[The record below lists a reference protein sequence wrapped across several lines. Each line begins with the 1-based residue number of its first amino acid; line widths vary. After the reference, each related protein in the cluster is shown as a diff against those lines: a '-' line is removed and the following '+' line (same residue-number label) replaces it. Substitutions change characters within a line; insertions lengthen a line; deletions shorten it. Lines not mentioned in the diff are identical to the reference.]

1 MSLANTWDGSPT
13 PNSSTAGDF
22 PSKPEAKVSAPATG
36 YVGGHNATSI
46 HHAGLIRV
54 LKKREPEAIHPQP
67 RHPNPLERARA
78 VSLQEGFAA
87 KRRPIN
93 NSSNACASSSTQKGF
108 AGVKDTK
115 PAGGVGTSSIDPVHR
130 QHWQKPSHAALAE
143 GDGATVPMNAGA
155 PVAAKWSS
163 PAVNVQRTGAQ
174 DLRNGT
180 RLTIYE
186 SDNAATRNV
195 GTVGKRR
202 AIKGRGAGSE
212 GGGGGAAGAVGFQD
226 AELVAWLNNSVLFPK
241 GVVEVADT
249 RSTEQQLQST

>member
-22 PSKPEAKVSAPATG
+22 PSKPDAKVSAPATG
-36 YVGGHNATSI
+36 YLGGHNATSR
-46 HHAGLIRV
+46 HRSGVIRG

-67 RHPNPLERARA
+67 RYSNPQGRARA
-78 VSLQEGFAA
+78 VSLQEGFEA

-93 NSSNACASSSTQKGF
+93 STTQALPSTHKGI

-115 PAGGVGTSSIDPVHR
+115 LAGSVGTPSIDPVHR
-130 QHWQKPSHAALAE
+130 RHWQKTSHAALVE
-143 GDGATVPMNAGA
+143 GDGATVPTTAGP
-155 PVAAKWSS
+155 PVAAKWPGSV
-163 PAVNVQRTGAQ
+163 VNVQRPGQ
-174 DLRNGT
+174 DLRNGI

-186 SDNAATRNV
+186 SDDGRN
-195 GTVGKRR
+195 GGAVGKRR
-202 AIKGRGAGSE
+202 GTKGRGAGSV